1 MFRMGPPDIEALGG
15 LKRKSTSRIF
25 PSMPRAVAG
34 IVAARVATFA
44 SRAVASA
51 ATAAPV
57 VCRALAVSRHSMC
70 AS

>member
-1 MFRMGPPDIEALGG
+1 MFRMGPPDIEAFGV
-15 LKRKSTSRIF
+15 LK
-25 PSMPRAVAG
+25 RAVAG

-44 SRAVASA
+44 GRAVASA